1 MRYRVVLPKS
11 VLKVF
16 RKLPSRVESEIL
28 RHLKHLERNP
38 RPAGRKRL
46 EGRTAWRIRIRD
58 YRVIYEIDDERRA
71 VVIYRV
77 RHRSD
82 VYR

>member
-11 VLKVF
+11 VLKDF

-28 RHLKHLERNP
+28 RDLKDLERNP
-38 RPAGRKRL
+38 RPAGCKKL

-58 YRVIYEIDDERRA
+58 YRVIYEIDAERRA